1 MRRTGD
7 HRPVRVWPEWGPHHP
22 VARTTATG
30 SHWLDAWTAETS
42 TPWDRLER
50 ASSVSIGRLMAMASG
65 DRLTRAELDRLA
77 AAWKVDA
84 AQVIA
89 SLGDPLLLAD

>member
-1 MRRTGD
+1 MRRVAD
-7 HRPVRVWPEWGPHHP
+7 HRPARAWPDWGPQHP
-22 VARTTATG
+22 VARTIATG
-30 SHWLDAWTAETS
+30 NHWLDAWTAETS

-50 ASSVSIGRLMAMASG
+50 TSGVSVGRLMAMASG
-65 DRLTRAELDRLA
+65 GRLTRAELDKPA
-77 AAWKVDA
+77 AAWKADA